1 MFDFMLWPPPPLSP
15 SNQPTALALPIY
27 AHRERVVGLL
37 TAVSEEL
44 QDVPLHYTLP
54 DLSGTLHCTC
64 PKMDQFKVI
73 GSVLLPLLG

>member
-1 MFDFMLWPPPPLSP
+1 M
-15 SNQPTALALPIY
+15 
-27 AHRERVVGLL
+27 VGLL

-64 PKMDQFKVI
+64 PKMDQFKV
-73 GSVLLPLLG
+73 GWKG